1 MASVEE
7 AGKSM
12 KLEVSQTK
20 FLRASDAM
28 QEKRLLADGFLR
40 SCAQFPSRPAI
51 NVAGRDVTY
60 QEVRDRALRV
70 AATIQSQSVA
80 SAAPLTAVLA
90 YRSETAYVA
99 VLGALMAGHGYVPL
113 NPTFPVQRTR
123 SMLERSACRS
133 LIVDCQSEPQLEAVL
148 GDTKRQMLLI
158 FPDIDDIRGAV
169 KRWPGHIVLGRN
181 DLELAAAWSPATV
194 SSDAIAYLLFTS
206 GSTGSP
212 KGVMV
217 SHRNVRHY
225 VGWAVRRYQFT
236 ETDRVSQNFDM
247 TFDLSVH
254 DMFVAWERG
263 ACVCCPT
270 QKQLFKPNSF
280 INDARLTVWFSVPS
294 TAVLMRRMGLLKPEL
309 YPRLR
314 LSLFC
319 GEGLLTQTACDWA
332 AAAPNSILENLY
344 GPTELTIACTAYRW
358 NGERSIDDCEREI
371 VSIGEPFPGL
381 DAIIVDEN
389 LNQVPVGVAG
399 ELLVS
404 GPQTALGYWQDPART
419 AKAFITPPGKRQTYY
434 RTGDRV
440 RRPASDKPLVYLG
453 RLDNQIKVLGH
464 RVELGEIEA
473 EIRRISGT
481 ESVAAFGWPLTA
493 NGPEGV
499 EVFLQ
504 ADETDTRAL
513 VEGLKTTL
521 PSYMVPRK
529 IHVLPKL
536 PINSNGKL
544 NRTALVALLGEIG

>member
-1 MASVEE
+1 
-7 AGKSM
+7 
-12 KLEVSQTK
+12 
-20 FLRASDAM
+20 
-28 QEKRLLADGFLR
+28 
-40 SCAQFPSRPAI
+40 
-51 NVAGRDVTY
+51 
-60 QEVRDRALRV
+60 
-70 AATIQSQSVA
+70 
-80 SAAPLTAVLA
+80 
-90 YRSETAYVA
+90 
-99 VLGALMAGHGYVPL
+99 MAGHGYVPL

-123 SMLERSACRS
+123 LMLERSGCSS
-133 LIVDCQSEPQLEAVL
+133 LIVDSQSEPQLEAVL

-158 FPDIDDIRGAV
+158 FPDIDDTRGLV
-169 KRWPGHIVLGRN
+169 ERWPRHIVLGRN
-181 DLELAAAWSPATV
+181 DLELAAAWSPPTV

-270 QKQLFKPNSF
+270 QKQLFKPNFF

-294 TAVLMRRMGLLKPEL
+294 TAVLMRRLGLLKPEL

-319 GEGLLTQTACDWA
+319 GEALLTQTACDWA
-332 AAAPNSILENLY
+332 AAVPNSILENLY

-371 VSIGEPFPGL
+371 VPIGEPFPGL

-389 LNQVPVGVAG
+389 LNQVPVGAAG

-404 GPQTALGYWQDPART
+404 GPQTALGYWQDRR
-419 AKAFITPPGKRQTYY
+419 KNRQAFITPPGKRQTYY

-473 EIRRISGT
+473 EIRRISGMRA
-481 ESVAAFGWPLTA
+481 SRVWVA
-493 NGPEGV
+493 
-499 EVFLQ
+499 
-504 ADETDTRAL
+504 
-513 VEGLKTTL
+513 
-521 PSYMVPRK
+521 YY
-529 IHVLPKL
+529 
-536 PINSNGKL
+536 GKWSGG
-544 NRTALVALLGEIG
+544 RRSFPASRRD